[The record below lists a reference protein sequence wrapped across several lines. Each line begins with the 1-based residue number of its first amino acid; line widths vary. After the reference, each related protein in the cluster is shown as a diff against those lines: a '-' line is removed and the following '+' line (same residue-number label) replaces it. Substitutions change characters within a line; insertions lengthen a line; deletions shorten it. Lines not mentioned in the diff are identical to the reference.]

1 VPFLSQIVEVATAR
15 EELRRPVSGTRPP
28 PAVLRIG
35 RGLPSAG
42 HPRRDVADLLIPDPA
57 EIRS

>member
-1 VPFLSQIVEVATAR
+1 MLGRSVSFLSQIVEIATAR

-35 RGLPSAG
+35 RG
-42 HPRRDVADLLIPDPA
+42 HPVPA
-57 EIRS
+57 TPGET